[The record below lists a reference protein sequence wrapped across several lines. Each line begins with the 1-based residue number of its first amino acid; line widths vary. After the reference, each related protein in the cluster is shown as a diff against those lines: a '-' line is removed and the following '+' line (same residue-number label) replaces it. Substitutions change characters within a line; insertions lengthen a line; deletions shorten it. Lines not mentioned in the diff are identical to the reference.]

1 MVTIKDSVLIVD
13 DDEMILESLETILN
27 NEGYLTQTAKTGK
40 EALSKTDN
48 EFFNAVLIDI
58 RLPDMTG
65 LELLSQIKDTT
76 PKMKKLILTGY
87 PDTPTAIEAVNQ
99 KADAYLVKPFDP
111 EELLK
116 LIAENIKSQKEELKY
131 TQDKVLDYIKSRVK
145 QLDEDNNIEKNG

>member
-1 MVTIKDSVLIVD
+1 LVTIKDSVLIVD

-40 EALSKTDN
+40 EALTKTDN
-48 EFFNAVLIDI
+48 EFFNAILIDI

-87 PDTPTAIEAVNQ
+87 PDTPTAIDAVNQ

-116 LIAENIKSQKEELKY
+116 LISENIKSQKEELKY

-145 QLDEDNNIEKNG
+145 QLDEEKDIE

>member
-13 DDEMILESLETILN
+13 DDEMILESLETILKN
-27 NEGYLTQTAKTGK
+27 AGYLTQTAKTGK

-48 EFFNAVLIDI
+48 EFFNAILIDI

-87 PDTPTAIEAVNQ
+87 PDAPTAIEAVNQ

-145 QLDEDNNIEKNG
+145 QLDDEKDSE

>member
-13 DDEMILESLETILN
+13 DDEMILESLETILK

-40 EALSKTDN
+40 EALTKTDN

-87 PDTPTAIEAVNQ
+87 PDTPTAIDAVNQ

-116 LIAENIKSQKEELKY
+116 LIAENIKNQKEELKY

-145 QLDEDNNIEKNG
+145 QLDDEKDIE

>member
-1 MVTIKDSVLIVD
+1 
-13 DDEMILESLETILN
+13 MILESLETILIN
-27 NEGYLTQTAKTGK
+27 AGYLTQTAKTGK

-48 EFFNAVLIDI
+48 EFFNAILIDI

-87 PDTPTAIEAVNQ
+87 PDAPTAIEAVNQ

-145 QLDEDNNIEKNG
+145 QLDDEKDSE

>member
-1 MVTIKDSVLIVD
+1 LVTIKDSVLIVD
-13 DDEMILESLETILN
+13 DDEMILESLETILIN
-27 NEGYLTQTAKTGK
+27 AGYLTQTAKTGK

-48 EFFNAVLIDI
+48 EFFNAILIDI

-87 PDTPTAIEAVNQ
+87 PDAPTAIEAVNQ

-145 QLDEDNNIEKNG
+145 QLDDEKDSE

>member
-40 EALSKTDN
+40 EALAKTDN

-65 LELLSQIKDTT
+65 IELLSQIKDTT

-87 PDTPTAIEAVNQ
+87 PDAPTAIEAVNQ

-116 LIAENIKSQKEELKY
+116 LIAENIKNQKEELKY

-145 QLDEDNNIEKNG
+145 QLDDEKDSV

>member
-145 QLDEDNNIEKNG
+145 QLDEDNNIDKNG